1 MMDETILLGR
11 FPLRSLNSSLS
22 EACDKDVLE
31 MELLL
36 DEKNATS
43 DVEAP
48 EIMAFTIP
56 VGINKVLWYTNKNGN
71 SRN

>member
-1 MMDETILLGR
+1 MTGNGGWAIFLGG

-36 DEKNATS
+36 DEKGCNQRCGSARNHGVHHTC
-43 DVEAP
+43 
-48 EIMAFTIP
+48 
-56 VGINKVLWYTNKNGN
+56 INKVLWYNEQEWE
-71 SRN
+71 